1 MMKKYFTVKIV
12 AVSAAVL
19 FVLYLLLTGLV
30 APWAGK
36 RIAVNSLTKTL
47 GRQTRIESIT
57 FNPFTLEARVKN
69 FAIESKIDGENLA
82 SIQDVYLNLSAS
94 SLLHLAPV
102 ISAVQITAPKFALHL
117 NKDNT
122 LNISDLLE
130 GKKETPAPEPAKE
143 ASDALFE
150 FKVSNVKITDA
161 ALVFTDH
168 VRSVTHSV
176 AQLNFDLPLVSTMEK
191 DLAIPVKAVMN
202 CLVNKARVDIN
213 VTGVPFD
220 ATRKMWVSLNMQPLD
235 LNAFA
240 PYIDLPAPYKIKS
253 AGTLAVSLSGEYEIP
268 AGKTAE
274 NQKLA
279 VNLKTLVRNLDLD
292 NVSGGN
298 LFACPSLRWMLRP
311 RMCLI

>member
-130 GKKETPAPEPAKE
+130 GKKG
-143 ASDALFE
+143 
-150 FKVSNVKITDA
+150 N
-161 ALVFTDH
+161 
-168 VRSVTHSV
+168 
-176 AQLNFDLPLVSTMEK
+176 
-191 DLAIPVKAVMN
+191 
-202 CLVNKARVDIN
+202 
-213 VTGVPFD
+213 
-220 ATRKMWVSLNMQPLD
+220 TR
-235 LNAFA
+235 
-240 PYIDLPAPYKIKS
+240 
-253 AGTLAVSLSGEYEIP
+253 AG
-268 AGKTAE
+268 
-274 NQKLA
+274 
-279 VNLKTLVRNLDLD
+279 
-292 NVSGGN
+292 
-298 LFACPSLRWMLRP
+298 AC
-311 RMCLI
+311 